1 MSTFNEILRSAVNN
15 VQNQN
20 QEFDKEQYAKDKQ
33 EKREWAFKTQDEMA
47 EKITQD
53 TELLKT
59 YLEVQSVFDSK
70 SVGNAL
76 LITAQNPKATQLR
89 DARSWIE
96 SKIHIKRHPDKV
108 TILEPREY
116 TKEDGTLATSYDTI
130 DLIDISQTQ
139 SKGRI
144 NTVPYTHESIL
155 KGILTIAPVEIQTT
169 EYGTSNGKVVNF
181 NADKRIIEVND
192 TADTK
197 DIIKGLINEVASIHM
212 ATFGNTQINEFK
224 NSCATYLICK
234 KYGIPTQNIE
244 ISIPQELK
252 EMSPQDIKAELG
264 KAVECFQV
272 IKDGIDRTM
281 DIQPR
286 NRSNTE
292 YER

>member
-181 NADKRIIEVND
+181 NVDKRIIEVND

-212 ATFGNTQINEFK
+212 ATFENTQINEFK
-224 NSCATYLICK
+224 NRCATYLTCK

-244 ISIPQELK
+244 FSIPQELK

-286 NRSNTE
+286 NRSNRE

>member
-53 TELLKT
+53 TELLRT

-116 TKEDGTLATSYDTI
+116 TKEDGTPATSYDTI

-192 TADTK
+192 IADTK

-212 ATFGNTQINEFK
+212 STFENTELNEFK
-224 NSCATYLICK
+224 NSCATYLTCK

-244 ISIPQELK
+244 FSIPQELK

-272 IKDGIDRTM
+272 IKDGIDRTI

-286 NRSNTE
+286 NRSNRE

>member
-20 QEFDKEQYAKDKQ
+20 KEFDKEQYAKDKQ
-33 EKREWAFKTQDEMA
+33 EKREWVFKTQDEMA

-89 DARSWIE
+89 DARGWIE

-116 TKEDGTLATSYDTI
+116 TKEDGTPATSYDTI

-212 ATFGNTQINEFK
+212 ATFENTELNEFK
-224 NSCATYLICK
+224 NSCTTYLTCK

-244 ISIPQELK
+244 FSIPQELK

-286 NRSNTE
+286 NRSNRE

>member
-76 LITAQNPKATQLR
+76 LITAQNPKAIQLR

-197 DIIKGLINEVASIHM
+197 DIIKGLINEVVSIHM
-212 ATFGNTQINEFK
+212 ATFENTQINEFK
-224 NSCATYLICK
+224 NSCATYLTCK

-244 ISIPQELK
+244 FSIPQELK

-286 NRSNTE
+286 NRSNRE

>member
-53 TELLKT
+53 TELLRT

-116 TKEDGTLATSYDTI
+116 TKEDGTPATSYDTI

-212 ATFGNTQINEFK
+212 STFENTELNEFK
-224 NSCATYLICK
+224 NSCATYLTCK

-244 ISIPQELK
+244 FSIPQELK

-272 IKDGIDRTM
+272 IKDGIDRTI

-286 NRSNTE
+286 NRSNRE

>member
-33 EKREWAFKTQDEMA
+33 EKRKWAFKTQDEMA

-116 TKEDGTLATSYDTI
+116 TKEDGTPATSYDTI

-181 NADKRIIEVND
+181 NAEKRIIEVND

-212 ATFGNTQINEFK
+212 ATFENTELNEFK
-224 NSCATYLICK
+224 NSCATYLTCK

-244 ISIPQELK
+244 FSIPQELK
-252 EMSPQDIKAELG
+252 EMSPQDIKVELG

-286 NRSNTE
+286 NRSNRE